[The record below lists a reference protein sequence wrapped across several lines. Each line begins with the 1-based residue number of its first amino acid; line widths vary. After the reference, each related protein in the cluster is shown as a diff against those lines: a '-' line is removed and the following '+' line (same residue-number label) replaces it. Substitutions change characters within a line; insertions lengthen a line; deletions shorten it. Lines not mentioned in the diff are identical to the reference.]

1 MFDVSY
7 KTMLDLVRSMRKF
20 VRKNPIESNMREMG
34 RACLETY
41 AKREID
47 DYENHSLYL
56 EALYWY
62 RRVNDEYPKEEYAKI
77 VRRMEADLP
86 ESLQGYGI
94 DEMINILLEHL
105 EMQEQSD

>member
-1 MFDVSY
+1 MRS
-7 KTMLDLVRSMRKF
+7 VRL
-20 VRKNPIESNMREMG
+20 I
-34 RACLETY
+34 
-41 AKREID
+41 
-47 DYENHSLYL
+47 
-56 EALYWY
+56 WY
-62 RRVNDEYPKEEYAKI
+62 RRVNDAYPKEEYAKI

>member
-20 VRKNPIESNMREMG
+20 VRENPIESNMREMG

-41 AKREID
+41 AKRDID

-105 EMQEQSD
+105 EMQE

>member
-20 VRKNPIESNMREMG
+20 VRENPIESNMREMG

-47 DYENHSLYL
+47 LVSEG
-56 EALYWY
+56 E
-62 RRVNDEYPKEEYAKI
+62 
-77 VRRMEADLP
+77 
-86 ESLQGYGI
+86 
-94 DEMINILLEHL
+94 
-105 EMQEQSD
+105 